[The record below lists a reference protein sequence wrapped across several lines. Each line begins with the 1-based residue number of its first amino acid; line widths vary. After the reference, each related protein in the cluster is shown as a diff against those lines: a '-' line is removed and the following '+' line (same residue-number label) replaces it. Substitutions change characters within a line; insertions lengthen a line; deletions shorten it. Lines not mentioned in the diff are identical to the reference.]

1 MHKSHDV
8 SVIMYYL
15 VLPTKYGKV
24 VKVVFED
31 RIDKEFREVCL
42 EIEIEN
48 RYEIKF
54 LEIRTDKDYV
64 HFLIQSVLKYS
75 STQIVTKIKSITVRE
90 IFRKMPGSSVG
101 GKILDRCTLAVAIAI
116 FRSSVWRKIL
126 DRWVFCKYG

>member
-75 STQIVTKIKSITVRE
+75 STQIVTKIKSIIIRE
-90 IFRKMPGSSVG
+90 IFRKMPGSLVG
-101 GKILDRCTLAVAIAI
+101 KKILDRCTLAVAIAI

>member
-1 MHKSHDV
+1 MSEYMHKSHDV

-54 LEIRTDKDYV
+54 LEIRTDKDHI

-75 STQIVTKIKSITVRE
+75 ATQIVTKIKSITVRE

-116 FRSSVWRKIL
+116 FRSSV
-126 DRWVFCKYG
+126 